1 MLADAGLNAHGYR
14 TSPRQSLSLKG
25 GSISVMS
32 DRALEGRTFLEAAL
46 RHQRAVVVVLLLV
59 TLASWA
65 WIAVMATD
73 MYGTMQGASAWMMTA
88 QWDALHL
95 LLLWAMWAVMMAA
108 MMLPSAAP
116 LVLLYAGALHARG
129 ERRARRGI
137 YALACGYLLA
147 WCAFSALATALQRL
161 LASLLVL
168 TPMMEPEAPMF
179 AALLLAIAG
188 LYQLTPLK
196 GACLRV
202 CRSPLSYLV
211 HHWRAGPSGALRLG
225 VEHGMYCLG
234 CCWALMLLLFAG
246 GVMNLVVI
254 VALTLWVLL
263 EKLMPFGERAARGS
277 GIALLA
283 LAAWTAM
290 G

>member
-1 MLADAGLNAHGYR
+1 
-14 TSPRQSLSLKG
+14 
-25 GSISVMS
+25 MS
-32 DRALEGRTFLEAAL
+32 DRALEGRTFLETAL
-46 RHQRAVVVVLLLV
+46 RHERAVVAVLALV

-65 WIAVMATD
+65 WIAVMAID

-88 QWDALHL
+88 QWDAPHL
-95 LLLWAMWAVMMAA
+95 FLLWAMWAVMMAA
-108 MMLPSAAP
+108 MMLPSVAP

-129 ERRARRGI
+129 ERHASRSI

-168 TPMMEPEAPMF
+168 TPMMEPETPMF

-202 CRSPLSYLV
+202 CRSPLSYLLQ
-211 HHWRAGPSGALRLG
+211 HWRPGPLGALQLG
-225 VEHGMYCLG
+225 VAHGVYCLG

-263 EKLMPFGERAARGS
+263 EKLVPLGERAARAS
-277 GIALLA
+277 GIVLLA
-283 LAAWTAM
+283 LAAWTAI